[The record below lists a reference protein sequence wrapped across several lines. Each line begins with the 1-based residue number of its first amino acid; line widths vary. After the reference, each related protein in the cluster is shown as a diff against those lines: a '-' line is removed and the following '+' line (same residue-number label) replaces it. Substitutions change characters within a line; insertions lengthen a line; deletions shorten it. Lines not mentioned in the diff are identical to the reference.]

1 MQQQTTQTQ
10 IIKAHLLA
18 GKTISTWEAY
28 ELYNITCL
36 AQRIHD
42 LRNAGLPIEDE
53 LVAING
59 KRFKVYWLNTDYLNK
74 QLNAPTDNTEG
85 V

>member
-1 MQQQTTQTQ
+1 MQQQTTQT
-10 IIKAHLLA
+10 IKAHLLE

-42 LRNAGLPIEDE
+42 LRNEGLPIEDE
-53 LVAING
+53 LVTING

-74 QLNAPTDNTEG
+74 QLNAPTDNTEW